1 MPCNTIYP
9 DESLRRW
16 EVCQSIDIL
25 TNYYT
30 KQQIDEKLDDI
41 VVSGSGVTVDEVQE
55 IVDENLEDYYTK
67 EEIDSG
73 FTTVNNELDTKLDAS
88 AYTPTDLSNYYTK
101 QQTNGLLDNKL
112 DASAYTPTDLS
123 NYWTSAQTKNYVDTA
138 ISGIPSNILAV
149 DWEGLTSNMNDD
161 KWDSLVDAFQNN
173 NPIYAIVD
181 YSGEGFIDIDQ
192 KPIDGYVFIDGN
204 TGEQGSRIELKR
216 LTGGGYDW
224 ITITKN
230 DSNDYTVTN
239 GNVQYTPTDLS
250 NYWTSAQT
258 KNYVDTA
265 ISNIPSGAL
274 AVDWSELVDQQLMT
288 DAKWN
293 EIVDAIQNHREVY
306 GYLDYSADGG
316 GVEIYPLISAARI
329 GIQGSNDS
337 IILNSQSGDG
347 TYILTITKNGSN
359 DYSFSD
365 SSYRFQPKLIP
376 GSGIS
381 ISNNNVISVTGGTS
395 GTIDQSLDSGST
407 NAVANSAITAA
418 LDDKMDVSGMT
429 QYATTANTYTK
440 TEVNNIINNKIICLT
455 QRDYDSLITRQSDIL
470 YLIYDV

>member
-123 NYWTSAQTKNYVDTA
+123 NYWTSAQTVDYVDTA

-230 DSNDYTVTN
+230 GSNDYTVTN

-258 KNYVDTA
+258 QNAIDDA
-265 ISNIPSGAL
+265 IS
-274 AVDWSELVDQQLMT
+274 
-288 DAKWN
+288 
-293 EIVDAIQNHREVY
+293 
-306 GYLDYSADGG
+306 
-316 GVEIYPLISAARI
+316 
-329 GIQGSNDS
+329 GI
-337 IILNSQSGDG
+337 
-347 TYILTITKNGSN
+347 T
-359 DYSFSD
+359 
-365 SSYRFQPKLIP
+365 
-376 GSGIS
+376 GI
-381 ISNNNVISVTGGTS
+381 
-395 GTIDQSLDSGST
+395 TIDQSLDSGST
-407 NAVANSAITAA
+407 NAVSNSAITNA
-418 LDDKMDVSGMT
+418 LDTKADVT
-429 QYATTANTYTK
+429 NVYNK
-440 TEVNNIINNKIICLT
+440 TEVNNLINNKIICLT
-455 QRDYDSLITRQSDIL
+455 QNEYDSLVTKQSGTL
-470 YLIYDV
+470 YLIYEV

>member
-9 DESLRRW
+9 DESLRIW
-16 EVCQSIDIL
+16 SVCQSIDIL

-41 VVSGSGVTVDEVQE
+41 VISGGGVTVDEVQE
-55 IVDENLEDYYTK
+55 IVDENLDDYYNK

-73 FTTVNNELDTKLDAS
+73 FTTVNNELDNKLDIS
-88 AYTPTDLSNYYTK
+88 AYTPADLSQYWTSAETQNAINAATSGIPSS
-101 QQTNGLLDNKL
+101 QTIEGLRNDVNTLSGDVSNLYETKL

-138 ISGIPSNILAV
+138 ISGV
-149 DWEGLTSNMNDD
+149 
-161 KWDSLVDAFQNN
+161 
-173 NPIYAIVD
+173 
-181 YSGEGFIDIDQ
+181 
-192 KPIDGYVFIDGN
+192 
-204 TGEQGSRIELKR
+204 
-216 LTGGGYDW
+216 
-224 ITITKN
+224 
-230 DSNDYTVTN
+230 
-239 GNVQYTPTDLS
+239 
-250 NYWTSAQT
+250 
-258 KNYVDTA
+258 
-265 ISNIPSGAL
+265 PSGAL

-316 GVEIYPLISAARI
+316 GVEIYPLMSAANI

-337 IILNSQSGDG
+337 IILISQSGDG

-365 SSYRFQPKLIP
+365 SSYTFQPKLIA

-395 GTIDQSLDSGST
+395 GTIDQNLDSGST

-440 TEVNNIINNKIICLT
+440 SEVNNIINNKIVCLT
-455 QRDYDSLITRQSDIL
+455 QRDYDSLITRENDVL
-470 YLIYDV
+470 YLIYEV